1 VSSLSYLY
9 LYNLYNEYRLWVG
22 SLYLGK
28 TFLVPLVAVIMLLSV
43 VGLFFQ
49 ANRCVKRENIR
60 ILRALPIPSEVT
72 LPGYSPEIE
81 NFMLENF
88 KNFILI

>member
-1 VSSLSYLY
+1 LLRYLY

-28 TFLVPLVAVIMLLSV
+28 TFLVPLVVVIMMLSV

-49 ANRCVKRENIR
+49 ANRCVKREIIR

-72 LPGYSPEIE
+72 LLGYSPEIE

-88 KNFILI
+88 KNFKLI